1 MRKYDWL
8 IIGIIAVIVIM
19 VIGVMEVIK
28 IDSVE
33 LVEEPVYSEL
43 INKEVSSLVK
53 FENEDGESIHVP
65 IASLPNL
72 EMYLDGETD
81 IGTEIE
87 RIQVEYLDWH
97 STKDQ
102 YFILKYGC
110 GNKIC
115 QLVLVQI
122 SELNEVNTVYLGDGI
137 FTGFEGIENTILL
150 RIGVNEGNEVIRH
163 QIVIIDLNTMQI
175 QHPLN
180 KNDDEV
186 FFNSPLYPITQFK
199 WLTENTIELVVADVP
214 DTTYKSIEKWYNSKN
229 LPVKNVK
236 IAIE

>member
-1 MRKYDWL
+1 MRKYHWL

-65 IASLPNL
+65 IASLPDL
-72 EMYLDGETD
+72 ETHLDGETD

-97 STKDQ
+97 STKNQ
-102 YFILKYGC
+102 YYILKYGC

-122 SELNEVNTVYLGDGI
+122 SELNEVNTLYLGDGI
-137 FTGFEGIENTILL
+137 YTGFEEIENTIML
-150 RIGVNEGNEVIRH
+150 RIGINEGNEVIRH
-163 QIVIIDLNTMQI
+163 RIVIVDLNTMQI

-214 DTTYKSIEKWYNSKN
+214 DTTYKSIEKWYKSSSP
-229 LPVKNVK
+229 PVKSMK
-236 IAIE
+236 IRIE

>member
-1 MRKYDWL
+1 MRKYHWL
-8 IIGIIAVIVIM
+8 IIGIIAVIIIM
-19 VIGVMEVIK
+19 VIGVMVEIK

-33 LVEEPVYSEL
+33 RVEEPVYSEP
-43 INKEVSSLVK
+43 IKKEVPSHIK
-53 FENEDGESIHVP
+53 FHNENGESIHVP
-65 IASLPNL
+65 IASLPDL

-122 SELNEVNTVYLGDGI
+122 SELNEVNTLYLGDGF
-137 FTGFEGIENTILL
+137 FTGFEEFENTIML
-150 RIGVNEGNEVIRH
+150 RIGINEGNEVIRH
-163 QIVIIDLNTMQI
+163 RIVIVDLNTMQI
-175 QHPLN
+175 HHPLN
-180 KNDDEV
+180 DEV
-186 FFNSPLYPITQFK
+186 FFNSLLYPITQFK

-214 DTTYKSIEKWYNSKN
+214 DTTYESIEKWYKSSSP
-229 LPVKNVK
+229 PVKSMK
-236 IAIE
+236 IRIE